1 MSNWKYKGY
10 SFRDLK
16 AMVNTNSK
24 SKDAYDYAFICF
36 MSVIGNEIDGEQVI
50 TFSNDRNMYM
60 IVNKPG
66 KMDSESQRKVVR
78 EILDQFI
85 EENKDII

>member
-1 MSNWKYKGY
+1 
-10 SFRDLK
+10 
-16 AMVNTNSK
+16 
-24 SKDAYDYAFICF
+24 

-66 KMDSESQRKVVR
+66 KMASESQRKVVR